1 MRAITRVLLVCSVAV
16 VAAGCE
22 LFGGGSGGPGTGVP
36 VDGCDDPESLAAWQD
51 ARTALQKGD
60 DQRALPLLER
70 VAARCPDLVRAHLA
84 YQDAA
89 RRAGGDVEQ
98 RMVAFYSKA
107 EDRRSPVPAYLRAR
121 LAETAYAQANDLQK
135 ILSGHPGFA
144 WAHLSLGRVNRG
156 QGRLSEALGDFERAV
171 GRDAELAEARL
182 ERAQVLAELGRNEE
196 SAIDYRT
203 YLRARPA
210 DTEAAREFVTLL
222 LYKLGRVDEAMDWIK
237 RLQSNG
243 DRSIALRM
251 DLAAAIWRRGVPRS
265 AVEEYIGV
273 LVDAPQTARAALNI
287 GLLYYE
293 IVPKTDEDKRRYW
306 PRARAAFR
314 MFLATTEPSDG
325 HEQFERTWAVPY
337 RLGRIADL
345 LGAGPERAPTI
356 DDLRWPE
363 D

>member
-1 MRAITRVLLVCSVAV
+1 MLLLLVAV
-16 VAAGCE
+16 TAAGCE
-22 LFGGGSGGPGTGVP
+22 LFGGGGGQVAPGP
-36 VDGCDDPESLAAWQD
+36 ADGCSDAESRAAWQD
-51 ARTALQKGD
+51 ARAALQKGD
-60 DQRALPLLER
+60 DAAALPLLEL
-70 VAARCPDLVRAHLA
+70 VAQRCPELVRAHLA
-84 YQDAA
+84 YQDVA
-89 RRAGGDVEQ
+89 RRAGGDVEK
-98 RMVAFYSKA
+98 RMVAFYGRT
-107 EDRRSPVPAYLRAR
+107 EDNGSPVPAYLRAR

-135 ILSGHPGFA
+135 ILSQHRGFA

-171 GRDAELAEARL
+171 RNDASLAEARL

-196 SAIDYRT
+196 SAIDFRS

-210 DTEAAREFVTLL
+210 DTDAAREFVTLL
-222 LYKLGRVDEAMDWIK
+222 LYKLGRVEEAVDWIK
-237 RLQSNG
+237 RLQTNG

-265 AVEEYIGV
+265 AVEEYLRV
-273 LVDAPQTARAALNI
+273 LSDAPQTARAALNI

-293 IVPKTDEDKRRYW
+293 IVPSNEGERRRYW

-314 MFLATTEPSDG
+314 MFLATTEPADG

-337 RLGRIADL
+337 RLRRIDEL
-345 LGAGPERAPTI
+345 LGPGPQRAATL

-363 D
+363 N